1 MKKFLS
7 LMVVTLVGLLPF
19 VVNAA
24 SSISPGSDC
33 GQLDSEG
40 NSRCTVHYKI
50 DDQDGLTSMI
60 ITLTEKG
67 GATVTNVDNIA
78 GSEWTISDQ
87 KHEGNVYTITLTS
100 PGVKGE
106 GDLFYFT
113 YKGSGEDDCTVAIG
127 YNGQVQSTPTP
138 TPNTPEDNKD
148 TGSALPYVAL
158 GTIALVAV
166 GAYLATRNKTKLYK
180 I

>member
-78 GSEWTISDQ
+78 GSEWTMA
-87 KHEGNVYTITLTS
+87 K
-100 PGVKGE
+100 
-106 GDLFYFT
+106 
-113 YKGSGEDDCTVAIG
+113 YKVHQPQPQIH
-127 YNGQVQSTPTP
+127 
-138 TPNTPEDNKD
+138 
-148 TGSALPYVAL
+148 L
-158 GTIALVAV
+158 
-166 GAYLATRNKTKLYK
+166 K
-180 I
+180 IIKIPVLHYHM

>member
-7 LMVVTLVGLLPF
+7 LMVMTLACLLPL
-19 VVNAA
+19 VVSAN
-24 SSISPGSDC
+24 SISPGADC
-33 GQLDSEG
+33 GQADAEG
-40 NSRCTVHYKI
+40 NSRCTVHYNI
-50 DDQDGLTSMI
+50 DEQDGLTSMVV
-60 ITLTEKG
+60 TLTEQG

-78 GSEWTISDQ
+78 GSEWTITDQ
-87 KHEGNVYTITLTS
+87 KHEGNVYTITLTA
-100 PGVKGE
+100 PGVRGE

-113 YKGSGEDDCTVAIG
+113 YKKSGEEDCKVILG
-127 YNGQVQSTPTP
+127 YNGQVVNTPTP
-138 TPNTPEDNKD
+138 TPNKPEDNKD